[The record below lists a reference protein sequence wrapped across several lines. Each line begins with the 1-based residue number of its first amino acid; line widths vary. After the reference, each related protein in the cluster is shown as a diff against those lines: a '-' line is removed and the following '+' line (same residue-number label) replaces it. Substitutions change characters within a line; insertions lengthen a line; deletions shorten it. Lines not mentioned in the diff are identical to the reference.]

1 MSNEVRREGPR
12 VGDVRTSPAFAISR
26 SETVVI
32 ELRDM
37 IMRGQMPPGFH
48 VQEVPLAKR
57 LGVSRTPVREAL
69 TTLAKEGLLEPGP
82 KRGYKVRTFTIEEIV
97 ASYDVRATLEGMA
110 CRVLAERGI
119 SDELARQLRER
130 TDFGDRM
137 IAQGVFGAAEQDPW
151 LEMNNSIHSL
161 LVEGTGNAML
171 ATCVEQTQR
180 VPLAG
185 ARHVPW
191 YRFDE
196 ENYVL
201 AKRAHS
207 DHHAIVD
214 AIIRRQGA
222 RAEALMREHI
232 LFTQEIVS
240 DHFKDQRIG
249 FDVGTVIP
257 IAAVMGVPQL

>member
-1 MSNEVRREGPR
+1 MSNEVSRSGSAEG
-12 VGDVRTSPAFAISR
+12 AIRLASGYATSR

-37 IMRGQMPPGFH
+37 IMQGEMPPGFH
-48 VQEVPLAKR
+48 VQEVPLAER

-97 ASYDVRATLEGMA
+97 ASYEVRATLEGMA

-119 SDELARQLRER
+119 PEELARQLRAK

-137 IAQGVFGAAEQDPW
+137 IAHGLFGAAEQDPW

-161 LVEGTGNAML
+161 LVHATGNAML
-171 ATCVEQTQR
+171 ASCVEQTQR

-196 ENYVL
+196 ENYDL
-201 AKRAHS
+201 AKRAHG

-214 AIIRRQGA
+214 AILRRQGA

-232 LFTQEIVS
+232 LFTQKLVS
-240 DHFKDQRIG
+240 DHFKDQKIG
-249 FDVGTVIP
+249 FNTGTAIP
-257 IAAVMGVPQL
+257 VAGVMGAPQL

>member
-1 MSNEVRREGPR
+1 MSIEVQRGRRGSGR
-12 VGDVRTSPAFAISR
+12 SGRLQGTATSR

-37 IMRGQMPPGFH
+37 IMRGEMPPGFH
-48 VQEVPLAKR
+48 VQEVPLAER

-82 KRGYKVRTFTIEEIV
+82 KRGYKIRTFTIEEIV
-97 ASYDVRATLEGMA
+97 ASYDVRAALEGMA
-110 CRVLAERGI
+110 CRLLAERGI
-119 SDELARQLRER
+119 SEEFARKLQER
-130 TDFGDRM
+130 IDFGDRM
-137 IAQGVFGAAEQDPW
+137 IAQGMFGATQQDPW
-151 LEMNNSIHSL
+151 LEMNDSIHSL
-161 LVEGTGNAML
+161 LIDATGNSML

-185 ARHVPW
+185 PRHVPW

-196 ENYVL
+196 ENYAL

-214 AIIRRQGA
+214 AIMRRQGT

-232 LFTQEIVS
+232 LFTQGIVS
-240 DHFKDQRIG
+240 DHFKDQKIG
-249 FDVGTVIP
+249 FNIGTVVP
-257 IAAVMGVPQL
+257 IATGKGTSQP

>member
-1 MSNEVRREGPR
+1 MSNEVKRRGR
-12 VGDVRTSPAFAISR
+12 AAAAVRPSPVAGTSR
-26 SETVVI
+26 SETVVL

-37 IMRGQMPPGFH
+37 IMRGEMPPGFH
-48 VQEVPLAKR
+48 VQEVPLAER

-97 ASYDVRATLEGMA
+97 ASYEVRATLEGMA

-119 SDELARQLRER
+119 SEELAQQLRDR
-130 TDFGDRM
+130 IDFGDRM

-161 LVEGTGNAML
+161 LVHATGNAML

-201 AKRAHS
+201 AKRAHN
-207 DHHAIVD
+207 DHRAIVD
-214 AIIRRQGA
+214 AILRRQGA
-222 RAEALMREHI
+222 RAEGLMREHI

-240 DHFKDQRIG
+240 DHFKDQKIG
-249 FDVGTVIP
+249 FDVGTVIR
-257 IAAVMGVPQL
+257 IAPVLGAPPL